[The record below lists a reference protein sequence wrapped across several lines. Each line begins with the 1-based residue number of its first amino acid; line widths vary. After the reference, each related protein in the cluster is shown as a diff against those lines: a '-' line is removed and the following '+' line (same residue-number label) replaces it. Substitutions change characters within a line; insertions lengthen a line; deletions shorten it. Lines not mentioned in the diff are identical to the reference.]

1 LDAYPTAGAPLPA
14 TDVAALD
21 RLKRFG
27 GGSLLDKMI
36 DLFLVAAPERIA
48 AASHAARAGDAEG
61 AERALHSLKSS
72 SAQLGAVQMQRLSEQ
87 GEHRARTGSLDGVAQ
102 LTSALEE
109 ELARVREWLLS
120 NRDEGAA

>member
-1 LDAYPTAGAPLPA
+1 LDARQTPGSHPA
-14 TDVAALD
+14 TDVTALD

-36 DLFLVAAPERIA
+36 ELFLVAAPERIE
-48 AASHAARAGDAEG
+48 AASRAHAAGDAEG

-72 SAQLGAVQMQRLSEQ
+72 SAQLGAVRMQRLSER
-87 GEHRARTGSLDGVAQ
+87 GERLARAGAPDGMTQ

-109 ELARVREWLLS
+109 ELARVRAWLLGA
-120 NRDEGAA
+120 RDQGAA